1 MKGAL
6 LIRRGDVTA
15 GFEMLR
21 AALDELRETGFVPY
35 HTALLGTLAQGLVGT
50 GKPAEGLATI
60 DEALARSERDEERWC
75 VAELLRIK
83 AELVLLAGG
92 PGIVLAAEAHLQEA
106 LIWTRRQEILS
117 MELRCA
123 TDLARLWHQHGRTE
137 PAREL
142 LAPLYG
148 RFTEGF
154 DTADLRAAKTL
165 LNHLA

>member
-6 LIRRGDVTA
+6 LIRRGDVTD

-35 HTALLGTLAQGLVGT
+35 HTALLGTFAQGLAGA
-50 GKPAEGLATI
+50 GKLAEGLAAI
-60 DEALARSERDEERWC
+60 DEALTRSERDEERWC

-83 AELVLLAGG
+83 AELVLLADG
-92 PGIVLAAEAHLQEA
+92 PGAIPAAEAHLQEA

-123 TDLARLWHQHGRTE
+123 TDLARLWHRHGRSG
-137 PAREL
+137 PARAL

-148 RFTEGF
+148 RLTQGF

-165 LNHLA
+165 LDDLA